1 MLAELKLVV
10 SELGGMLGSL
20 PEELKSPA
28 SEGIQLRRVFVLEG
42 FVFAKLTPLGIR
54 SPDFSIGRSIS
65 KFTDFLLWDFSL
77 NGRRRPVVVPKI
89 RR

>member
-65 KFTDFLLWDFSL
+65 KFTDFLPPRTAP
-77 NGRRRPVVVPKI
+77 NGRREKI
-89 RR
+89 N